1 LLALFVVL
9 LLLSVGPRATAGTST
24 PPHNGLIAV
33 EGTVEGRDGIYI
45 VDPRTGTARLIPK
58 SLELGDPAWSPD
70 GTLLAVTS
78 FEGETF
84 DVFTMKPDGSER
96 TLVLRNASYP
106 SWSPNAK
113 QLVVVRDTE
122 GEGTTLAIVNADG
135 TDVRTLGPFG
145 TEEAPNERLN
155 VIDPEWSP
163 DGKLIAFVDKWD
175 RIQLISPDGERVTMP
190 VETSVASFSM
200 SWSPDSSKLA
210 FDRYD
215 SNIRETVVV
224 LDLASGH
231 ETVLSG
237 KENGAA
243 APVWSPDGNQLV
255 FSSLDVRSAI
265 AQGSCCA
272 PLTPHLWAMAP
283 DGTTAH
289 KLVEGEFY
297 GTPSWGRAVETAS
310 SDAR

>member
-1 LLALFVVL
+1 LLALFAAL
-9 LLLSVGPRATAGTST
+9 LLLSVGPGATAGTST

-58 SLELGDPAWSPD
+58 SSELGDPAWSPD

-78 FEGETF
+78 FDGEALAF
-84 DVFTMKPDGSER
+84 DVYTMKPDGTER

-113 QLVVVRDTE
+113 QLVVMRDTE
-122 GEGTTLAIVNADG
+122 GEGSSLAIVNADG

-145 TEEAPNERLN
+145 TQEAPNEALN
-155 VIDPEWSP
+155 VVEPEWSP
-163 DGKLIAFVDKWD
+163 DGKSIAFIHEGG
-175 RIQLISPDGERVTMP
+175 RINLISPDGKRP
-190 VETSVASFSM
+190 SSV

-215 SNIRETVVV
+215 LNIRETVVV

-231 ETVLSG
+231 ETVRRG
-237 KENGAA
+237 EENGAA

-255 FSSLDVRSAI
+255 FSSLDVRSAV

-272 PLTPHLWAMAP
+272 PLTPHLWGMAP
-283 DGTTAH
+283 DGAKAH

-297 GTPSWGRAVETAS
+297 GTPSWGRAAETVAVLP